1 MKFTKKALTLILIAG
16 MMTSL
21 TSCGDDTKIL
31 KSSKEEQTVVM
42 TVDGN
47 DVPLELYRYVALQ
60 YRNSYG
66 GNKNPDI
73 WLGESGAALLA
84 ELNADV
90 EESII
95 RLYTTISLCDKY
107 GINEDDAYIQDAVD
121 ISMDEIY
128 ETYDYDYEA
137 YVSAIAEYHMN
148 DSVYRFLIRN
158 DILAEEL
165 LAKMMMNGE
174 VPSTAEELREIIDS
188 DEVIRVKQILIND
201 TTLTEEE
208 NHSLAMEA
216 YTRAMAG
223 EDFDM
228 LVNKYGDDWQMF
240 NNTDGY
246 YISRGSYTQA
256 FEDAAFSLDIGEISG
271 LIETSAGYSIIL
283 RLEKEAEYIDKHFD
297 TLADEY
303 LKGLYNIA
311 LEKHEATLT
320 VEKTDKLEDY
330 TIFNMTMSN
339 D

>member
-1 MKFTKKALTLILIAG
+1 MKLANKALTLILIAG
-16 MMTSL
+16 LLASL

-31 KSSKEEQTVVM
+31 KSTKEEQTVVM

-47 DVPLELYRYVALQ
+47 DVPMELYRYVALQ
-60 YRNSYG
+60 YRDAYG
-66 GNKNPDI
+66 GNDNPDI

-84 ELNADV
+84 ELNEDV

-95 RLYTTISLCDKY
+95 RLYTTISMCEDY
-107 GINEDDAYIQDAVD
+107 GINEDDAYIKDAVN

-128 ETYDYDYEA
+128 ESYNYDYKA
-137 YVSAIAEYHMN
+137 YAAAIAEYNMN
-148 DSVYRFLIRN
+148 DSVYRFIIRN

-174 VPSTAEELREIIDS
+174 VPSTELELREIIGGD
-188 DEVIRVKQILIND
+188 DVIRVKQILIND
-201 TTLTEEE
+201 PMLTEEE
-208 NHSLAMEA
+208 NRAQAQEA
-216 YTRAMAG
+216 YNCAAAG

-256 FEDAAFSLDIGEISG
+256 FEDAAFALEIGEISD
-271 LIETSAGYSIIL
+271 LIETDAGFSIIL
-283 RLEKEAEYIDKHFD
+283 RLEKEEEYIDKHFS
-297 TLADEY
+297 TLVDEY

-311 LEKHEATLT
+311 LEKHEETLT
-320 VEKTDKLEDY
+320 VEKTDKLKDY